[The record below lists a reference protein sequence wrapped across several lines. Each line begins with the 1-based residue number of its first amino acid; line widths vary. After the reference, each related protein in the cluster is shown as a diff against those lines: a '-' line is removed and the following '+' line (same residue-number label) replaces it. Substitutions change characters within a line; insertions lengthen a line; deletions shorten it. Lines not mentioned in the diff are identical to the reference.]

1 MSRRQFFSPIQPCRC
16 AWWRLGVDLTFSLFL
31 EKSQRAGDQTHD
43 FWFLHIHVEVNDG
56 ESLFTATLIKGF
68 FSMFYL
74 VVCEEDLMRFHQK
87 LQPKD
92 DVHVQLNIIHM
103 YVFYTDIQG
112 STPCKPLLFLLVK
125 RFLPVTLHYPGIRT
139 SFSAKRMHFQSK
151 THLSL
156 WIPELQFF
164 RNRNTFWLRTE
175 RDAVTGAGY
184 SWDLEEANHHHWTKK
199 KTPHNNK

>member
-1 MSRRQFFSPIQPCRC
+1 MDKRSLWALYQMDASNKSKASGKHPTRLELSVSHVFPIWRVHDTKLKVAVAQERFFFAFFAPPPPSPTWKMSRRQFSSPIRPCRC

-56 ESLFTATLIKGF
+56 ESLFTATPNQMF

-92 DVHVQLNIIHM
+92 DVHMQLNIIHM
-103 YVFYTDIQG
+103 YVFYT
-112 STPCKPLLFLLVK
+112 
-125 RFLPVTLHYPGIRT
+125 
-139 SFSAKRMHFQSK
+139 
-151 THLSL
+151 
-156 WIPELQFF
+156 
-164 RNRNTFWLRTE
+164 
-175 RDAVTGAGY
+175 
-184 SWDLEEANHHHWTKK
+184 
-199 KTPHNNK
+199 